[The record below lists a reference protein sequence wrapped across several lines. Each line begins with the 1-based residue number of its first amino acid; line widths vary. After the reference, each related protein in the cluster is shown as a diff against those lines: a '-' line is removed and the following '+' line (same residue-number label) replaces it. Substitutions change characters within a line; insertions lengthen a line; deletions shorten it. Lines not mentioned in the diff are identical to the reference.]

1 MARTILGGGATPS
14 EQAAFPM
21 LDCRAM
27 RGFSLCVLSAAALAL
42 GAASAA
48 AQIPVGTPVREG
60 LPTLAPILEKV
71 TPAVVNIA
79 VLQRSPEEQNPLLR
93 DPFFRRFFGLPGQT
107 EPQISAGSG
116 VIVDA
121 ANGYVMTNAHV
132 VKDAR
137 EVLVTL
143 KDNRR
148 LPAKLVGSD
157 AGTDIAVLKVEP
169 KNLVDVKFGD
179 SDALQVGDFVIAIG
193 NPFGLGQTATSGIVS
208 ALGRSGLSMEGYEH
222 FIQTDAS
229 INPGNS
235 GGALV
240 NLRGEL
246 VGINTAII
254 GPAGGNVGIGFAV
267 PVVMARAVMEQLVK
281 FGEVRRGRLGI
292 SMTDVVGGEGAV
304 VSEVQ
309 ERSPAAQA
317 GLRKGDV
324 VVGLNG
330 RPVRGA
336 AELRARLGVVPV
348 GETIQLQVRRA
359 GETHTLKATV
369 GAIESGASGGA
380 ALQEL
385 AGAAFQDA
393 EKSGLAGRNR
403 AVLVTSVKPESP
415 AFRHGLRAGDLIVGV
430 NGRRVTSTKELAGAL
445 RARSVQLQVLRG
457 DNMLNIPVS

>member
-1 MARTILGGGATPS
+1 MVS
-14 EQAAFPM
+14 
-21 LDCRAM
+21 
-27 RGFSLCVLSAAALAL
+27 RGLLTALAL
-42 GAASAA
+42 WMFAAV
-48 AQIPVGTPVREG
+48 AQIPAGAPVRDG
-60 LPTLAPILEKV
+60 LPTLAPVLERV

-79 VLQRSPEEQNPLLR
+79 VLQRSPEEQNPMLR
-93 DPFFRRFFGLPGQT
+93 DPFFRRFFGLPGEAQ
-107 EPQISAGSG
+107 PQISAGSG
-116 VIVDA
+116 VIVDSK
-121 ANGYVMTNAHV
+121 NGYVMTNAHV

-148 LPAKLVGSD
+148 LPAKLVGAD
-157 AGTDIAVLKVEP
+157 PGTDIAVLKVDP
-169 KNLVDVKFGD
+169 KNLTDVRFGD

-208 ALGRSGLSMEGYEH
+208 ALGRSGLSMEGFEH

-240 NLRGEL
+240 NLKGEL

-254 GPAGGNVGIGFAV
+254 GPSGGNVGIGFAV

-292 SMTDVVGGEGAV
+292 TMADVVGAEGAAIA
-304 VSEVQ
+304 EVQ
-309 ERSPAAQA
+309 AESPAAQA

-324 VVGLNG
+324 VTGLNG

-348 GETIQLQVRRA
+348 GEQVDLQVRR
-359 GETHTLKATV
+359 GDETRTLKAKV
-369 GAIESGASGGA
+369 GAIQGGGAGGA

-385 AGAAFQDA
+385 AGAALQEVERA
-393 EKSGLAGRNR
+393 GLAGRNR
-403 AVLVTSVKPESP
+403 AVLVTSVKPESA

-430 NGRRVTSTKELAGAL
+430 NGRRIASTKELAAAL
-445 RARSVQLQVLRG
+445 RTRSVQLQVLRG
-457 DNMLNIPVS
+457 DNVLNIPVS

>member
-1 MARTILGGGATPS
+1 MVTKLLP
-14 EQAAFPM
+14 
-21 LDCRAM
+21 
-27 RGFSLCVLSAAALAL
+27 ALAF
-42 GAASAA
+42 GCVAIGAA
-48 AQIPVGTPVREG
+48 AQIPSGTPLRDGV
-60 LPTLAPILEKV
+60 PTLAPILEKV

-93 DPFFRRFFGLPGQT
+93 DPFFRRFFGMPGQS
-107 EPQISAGSG
+107 EPQIAAGSG

-121 ANGYVMTNAHV
+121 KNGYVMTNTHV

-148 LPAKLVGSD
+148 LPAKLVGAD
-157 AGTDIAVLKVEP
+157 PGTDIAVVRVDP
-169 KNLVDVKFGD
+169 NNLVDVKFGD

-240 NLRGEL
+240 NLKGEL

-267 PVVMARAVMEQLVK
+267 PVVMAHAVMEQLVK
-281 FGEVRRGRLGI
+281 FGEVKRGRLGI
-292 SMTDVVGGEGAV
+292 SMTDVVGGEGATIA
-304 VSEVQ
+304 EVQ
-309 ERSPAAQA
+309 ADSPASKA

-324 VVGLNG
+324 VTGFNG

-348 GETIQLQVRRA
+348 GETVDLQVQRG
-359 GETHTLKATV
+359 GEKRTLQAQI
-369 GAIESGASGGA
+369 GAIESAGSGGEA
-380 ALQEL
+380 VQEL
-385 AGAAFQDA
+385 AGAVLQ
-393 EKSGLAGRNR
+393 EVTRSGLPGRNR
-403 AVLVTSVKPESP
+403 AVLVTAVKPESP

-430 NGRRVTSTKELAGAL
+430 NARRVSSVKELTAAL
-445 RARSVQLQVLRG
+445 KSRGGVQVNVLRG
-457 DNMLNIPVS
+457 ENILTIPVS

>member
-1 MARTILGGGATPS
+1 MKLLQVFPVL
-14 EQAAFPM
+14 AFI
-21 LDCRAM
+21 
-27 RGFSLCVLSAAALAL
+27 
-42 GAASAA
+42 ASGAA
-48 AQIPVGTPVREG
+48 AQIPSGTPLREG

-79 VLQRSPEEQNPLLR
+79 VLQRSPEEQNPLMR
-93 DPFFRRFFGLPGQT
+93 DPFFRRFFGGPSQS
-107 EPQISAGSG
+107 EPQIAAGSG

-121 ANGYVMTNAHV
+121 KNGYVMTNAHV

-148 LPAKLVGSD
+148 LPAKLVGAD
-157 AGTDIAVLKVEP
+157 PGTDIAVVRVEP
-169 KNLVDVKFGD
+169 KNLVDVRFGD

-193 NPFGLGQTATSGIVS
+193 NPFGLGQTATSGLVS

-281 FGEVRRGRLGI
+281 FGEVKRGRLGI
-292 SMTDVVGGEGAV
+292 SMTDVVGGEGATV
-304 VSEVQ
+304 AEVQ
-309 ERSPAAQA
+309 ADSPAAKA
-317 GLRKGDV
+317 GLRKADV
-324 VVGLNG
+324 VTGLNG

-348 GETIQLQVRRA
+348 GETVELQVQRGAEKR
-359 GETHTLKATV
+359 TIKAQIA
-369 GAIESGASGGA
+369 AIESGGGGGEA
-380 ALQEL
+380 VQEL
-385 AGAAFQDA
+385 AGAVFQEVA
-393 EKSGLAGRNR
+393 KGGLPGRSR
-403 AVLVTSVKPESP
+403 AVLVTAVKPESP
-415 AFRHGLRAGDLIVGV
+415 AYRHGLRPGDLIIGV
-430 NGRRVTSTKELAGAL
+430 NAQRVASIKELSEAL
-445 RARSVQLQVLRG
+445 KRRGGVQLNVLRG
-457 DNMLNIPVS
+457 DNMLTIPVS

>member
-1 MARTILGGGATPS
+1 MVTRLLP
-14 EQAAFPM
+14 
-21 LDCRAM
+21 
-27 RGFSLCVLSAAALAL
+27 ALAF
-42 GAASAA
+42 GFVAGGAA
-48 AQIPVGTPVREG
+48 AQIPSGTPLRDGV
-60 LPTLAPILEKV
+60 PTLAPILEKV

-79 VLQRSPEEQNPLLR
+79 VLQASPEEQNPMLR
-93 DPFFRRFFGLPGQT
+93 DPFFRRFFGGPAQP
-107 EPQISAGSG
+107 EPQIAAGSG

-121 ANGYVMTNAHV
+121 KSGYVMTNAHV

-148 LPAKLVGSD
+148 LPAKLVGAD
-157 AGTDIAVLKVEP
+157 PCTDIAVVRVDP

-240 NLRGEL
+240 NLKGEL

-254 GPAGGNVGIGFAV
+254 GPSGGNVGIGFAV
-267 PVVMARAVMEQLVK
+267 PVVMAHAVMEQLVK
-281 FGEVRRGRLGI
+281 FGEVKRGRLGI
-292 SMTDVVGGEGAV
+292 SMTDVVGGEGATIA
-304 VSEVQ
+304 EVQ
-309 ERSPAAQA
+309 ADSPASKA

-324 VVGLNG
+324 VTGFNG

-348 GETIQLQVRRA
+348 GDTVDLQVQRGGEQRTLRA
-359 GETHTLKATV
+359 QI
-369 GAIESGASGGA
+369 GAIETRASGGQA
-380 ALQEL
+380 VQEL
-385 AGAAFQDA
+385 AGAVFQEVSKA
-393 EKSGLAGRNR
+393 GLPGRNR
-403 AVLVTSVKPESP
+403 AVLVTAVKPESP

-430 NGRRVTSTKELAGAL
+430 NARRVSSVKELTAALKIRGGA
-445 RARSVQLQVLRG
+445 QINVLRG
-457 DNMLNIPVS
+457 DNMLTIPVS

>member
-1 MARTILGGGATPS
+1 MKLCSSFLAVAFMASG
-14 EQAAFPM
+14 
-21 LDCRAM
+21 
-27 RGFSLCVLSAAALAL
+27 
-42 GAASAA
+42 AA
-48 AQIPVGTPVREG
+48 AQIPSGAPLREG

-79 VLQRSPEEQNPLLR
+79 VLQRSPEEQNPLMR
-93 DPFFRRFFGLPGQT
+93 DPFFRRFFGGPGQS
-107 EPQISAGSG
+107 EPQIAAGSG

-121 ANGYVMTNAHV
+121 KNGYVMTNAHV

-148 LPAKLVGSD
+148 LPAKLVGAD
-157 AGTDIAVLKVEP
+157 PGTDIALVRVDP

-208 ALGRSGLSMEGYEH
+208 ALGRSGLSMEGFEH

-267 PVVMARAVMEQLVK
+267 PVVMAHAVMDQLIK
-281 FGEVRRGRLGI
+281 FGEVKRGRLGV

-304 VSEVQ
+304 IADVQ
-309 ERSPAAQA
+309 ADSPAFRA
-317 GLRKGDV
+317 GVRKADV

-336 AELRARLGVVPV
+336 AELRARLAVVPV
-348 GETIQLQVRRA
+348 GETVELQVERG
-359 GETHTLKATV
+359 GEKRSFKAEI
-369 GAIESGASGGA
+369 GPIESAATGGEAVQQLTGAVF
-380 ALQEL
+380 QEVS
-385 AGAAFQDA
+385 
-393 EKSGLAGRNR
+393 KSGLPGRNR
-403 AVLVTSVKPESP
+403 AVLITGVKPESP
-415 AFRHGLRAGDLIVGV
+415 AYRHGLRAGDLIIGV
-430 NGRRVTSTKELAGAL
+430 NAQRVTSIKELTAAL
-445 RARSVQLQVLRG
+445 RRRGGVQLNVLRG
-457 DNMLNIPVS
+457 DNMLSIPVS